1 MKVTIKDKLYKDI
14 VAYCELNGLE
24 VNGFIND
31 LLKKNFMIEKYGE
44 KPGISKSQVS
54 EPLNEPINES
64 IKPEIDV
71 IKEMEKLLEVE
82 GKRAARE
89 AAKDIVRKLEDDVTV
104 TTEQP
109 KKKHRKLT

>member
-1 MKVTIKDKLYKDI
+1 MQVTIKDKLYKDI
-14 VAYCELNGLE
+14 VSYCELNGLE

-54 EPLNEPINES
+54 EPL
-64 IKPEIDV
+64 KPEIDAV
-71 IKEMEKLLEVE
+71 KEMEKLLAVE
-82 GKRAARE
+82 SKRAARE
-89 AAKDIVRKLEDDVTV
+89 ATKDIIQKSEDEVPV
-104 TTEQP
+104 VTEQT

>member
-1 MKVTIKDKLYKDI
+1 MQVTIKDKLYKDI
-14 VAYCELNGLE
+14 VSYCELNGLE

-54 EPLNEPINES
+54 ELLNELL
-64 IKPEIDV
+64 KPEIDAV
-71 IKEMEKLLEVE
+71 KEMEKLLAVE
-82 GKRAARE
+82 SKRAARE
-89 AAKDIVRKLEDDVTV
+89 ATKDIIQKSEDEVPV
-104 TTEQP
+104 VTEQT